1 MNCLL
6 DYIGIKGCTFATSLS
21 GLYINDLP
29 GVEFQNIEQIANP
42 EQVDYAGV
50 WADVQKLG
58 LRKFKLDVIA
68 EFGNR
73 YKLNEIA
80 QTVNLGKGIDST
92 STTAAA
98 VQWRGF
104 TIELN
109 QSTDTLVNSNLQLL
123 SIQTLNLYIPGAIDT
138 TVKIFDLD
146 TGEELFTKSVTGA
159 LGWNL
164 VQVNTIFSARRIFC
178 CYDATLIASSLL
190 DISTFDLQGF
200 NGQGGG
206 CDCGF
211 TDNYLWYFWGRGCSA
226 RVQGAYSSK
235 TSTVTSVTSGTN
247 TFGLSGIFSLKCGYD
262 NVVCWNKEHFATAL
276 LYCLGAQLMTERI
289 YASRLNRWTTID
301 LEKAKRLRKEFELSY
316 KGGRV
321 TEADGSV
328 TIYEGELKKAIYG
341 ISLDMSDTCLECDA
355 PFRFMESRL

>member
-1 MNCLL
+1 MTCLQ

-29 GVEFQNIEQIANP
+29 GVEFQNIDQIANA

-50 WADVQKLG
+50 WAEVQKLG

-68 EFGNR
+68 EFGDR

-80 QTVNLGKGIDST
+80 QTVNLGKGIDSS

-98 VQWRGF
+98 AQWRGF

-109 QSTDTLVNSNLQLL
+109 QSTDTVVNSNLQLL
-123 SIQTLNLYIPGAIDT
+123 SVQTFNLYLPGALNT
-138 TVKIFDLD
+138 TAKVFDLD
-146 TGEELFTKSVTGA
+146 TGEELFTKAVTGA
-159 LGWNL
+159 AGWNTI
-164 VQVNTIFSARRIFC
+164 QVNTIFSARRIFC

-190 DISTFDLQGF
+190 DLSTFDLQTF
-200 NGQGGG
+200 NGAGL
-206 CDCGF
+206 DCGC
-211 TDNYLWYFWGRGCSA
+211 TNDYLWYFWGRGCSA
-226 RVQGAYSSK
+226 RVQGALSAK
-235 TSTVTSVTSGTN
+235 TATVTSVTSGLN
-247 TFGLSGIFSLKCGYD
+247 TYGMSGIFSVKCGYD

-289 YASRLNRWTTID
+289 YSSRLNRWTTID
-301 LEKAKRLRKEFELSY
+301 LAKAQKLRKEYELSY

-321 TEADGSV
+321 TEADGSTTV
-328 TIYEGELKKAIYG
+328 YQGELKKAIYG
-341 ISLDMSDTCLECDA
+341 ITLNVSDTCLECDA